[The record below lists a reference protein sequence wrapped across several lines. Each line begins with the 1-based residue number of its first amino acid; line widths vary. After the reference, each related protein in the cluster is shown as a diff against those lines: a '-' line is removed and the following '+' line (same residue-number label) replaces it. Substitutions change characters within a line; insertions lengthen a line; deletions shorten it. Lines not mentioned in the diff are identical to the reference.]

1 MNHKYV
7 IDNKELFVEDCTFL
21 MNERESI
28 FLNLKSVPYTVSH
41 QIITDQDSDLFIAP
55 LNKDFF
61 NDVPYFLHNIFKKL
75 NEIYPGQA
83 YNIERIIGICWT
95 MSNKIAI
102 HGDSDSDERL
112 TVLYH
117 ANYEWN
123 SEWGG
128 ANLFYNDQITDIAK
142 AVQYVPGRLV
152 VFDSRIPHS
161 VSTINE
167 KKLRFTISLLLK
179 KINYDNKNNY
189 SC

>member
-7 IDNKELFVEDCTFL
+7 IDNKELFVEDCCFL

-28 FLNLKSVPYTVSH
+28 FLNLKRVPFNVSQ
-41 QIITDQDSDLFIAP
+41 QISTDQDSELFIAT

-61 NDVPYFLHNIFKKL
+61 DNIPFFLHKLFKKL
-75 NEIYPGQA
+75 NQIYPGQA
-83 YNIERIIGICWT
+83 YSIERILGICWT

-102 HGDSDSDERL
+102 HGDSDSEESL

-117 ANYEWN
+117 ANYHWN
-123 SEWGG
+123 TDWGG
-128 ANLFYNDQITDIAK
+128 ANLFYDDQITDIAK

-152 VFDSRIPHS
+152 IFDSRIPHS

-179 KINYDNKNNY
+179 K
-189 SC
+189 